1 MNCQCAER
9 VTILSLCVCIGIAE
23 SWVLHCLSRVSY
35 HWGEKKKRKKKIQQR
50 ENGGGLNMGLSVC
63 VENVWST
70 CVWVSERQEKKGSDC
85 NLFLSYFI
93 SERQRASVKYSEKSK
108 MIPAQLMQK
117 VGHLGFALRRDL
129 LTHQSCQSS
138 LSGVFVGFPSR
149 SVWACFRPRP
159 GVLLGGI
166 KRSIFIKLSRIRI
179 HFTSHSS
186 KIAAR

>member
-1 MNCQCAER
+1 MKYMC
-9 VTILSLCVCIGIAE
+9 
-23 SWVLHCLSRVSY
+23 
-35 HWGEKKKRKKKIQQR
+35 
-50 ENGGGLNMGLSVC
+50 
-63 VENVWST
+63 
-70 CVWVSERQEKKGSDC
+70 VSEREAGKKGSDC

-93 SERQRASVKYSEKSK
+93 SERHRASVKYSEKSK

>member
-35 HWGEKKKRKKKIQQR
+35 RWGKKKEEKEKNTAKRKWWRLKH
-50 ENGGGLNMGLSVC
+50 GFVC
-63 VENVWST
+63 LCGKRVKYM
-70 CVWVSERQEKKGSDC
+70 CVSEREAGKKKAATVT
-85 NLFLSYFI
+85 YFWVI
-93 SERQRASVKYSEKSK
+93 SFQKGRDASVKYSEKSK

-117 VGHLGFALRRDL
+117 VGHLGCALRGDL

-138 LSGVFVGFPSR
+138 LSGVFVGFPST

-166 KRSIFIKLSRIRI
+166 KKKVDFHKVI
-179 HFTSHSS
+179 TS
-186 KIAAR
+186 